1 MRRKMHGARG
11 VVNCPRQAAGKQ
23 KQNSVNGTVNIE
35 QLSSTLVSKIVLPK
49 QSTEVSATGF
59 VEESSRGAPQ
69 VQIRSTGC
77 ILSMT
82 IAVNSW
88 SETKRMSR

>member
-1 MRRKMHGARG
+1 MRRKVHGERG
-11 VVNCPRQAAGKQ
+11 VVNCPKQAAGKQ
-23 KQNSVNGTVNIE
+23 KKDSVNGTVNIE

-77 ILSMT
+77 ILSIT
-82 IAVNSW
+82 IAVDNW
-88 SETKRMSR
+88 CETKILSR

>member
-1 MRRKMHGARG
+1 MHGERG
-11 VVNCPRQAAGKQ
+11 VVNFPKQAAGKQ
-23 KQNSVNGTVNIE
+23 KKDSVNGTVNIE

-59 VEESSRGAPQ
+59 VEESRRGAPQ

-82 IAVNSW
+82 ILVNNW
-88 SETKRMSR
+88 SESKSMSR